1 MPSPRENMARV
12 ETLEREVQDHPMC
25 GRFIHERGAYV
36 VYYPDGMFPNGVRA
50 SIGMGKALAL
60 SRLIE
65 VMERH
70 WKENGIHA

>member
-1 MPSPRENMARV
+1 MSNPHENMARV

-25 GRFIHERGAYV
+25 GRFIRERGAYV
-36 VYYPDGMFPNGVRA
+36 VYYPAGMFPNGARA

-60 SRLIE
+60 SRLIG

-70 WKENGIHA
+70 WMENSIHA